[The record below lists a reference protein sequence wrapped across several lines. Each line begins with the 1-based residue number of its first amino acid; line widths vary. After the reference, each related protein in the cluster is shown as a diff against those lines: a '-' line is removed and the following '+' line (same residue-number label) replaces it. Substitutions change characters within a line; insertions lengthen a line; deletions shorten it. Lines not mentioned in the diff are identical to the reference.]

1 MFLLTLTYTYI
12 LVFMFTVRTVRS
24 GAGEVGSM
32 KPSPIPFIAISQR
45 TGIPP
50 NRILFIGDSFQ
61 NDVVG
66 AHAVGMTGGLL
77 LREDFKIQQVEMF
90 EENLKN
96 CENMS
101 KSHKDENANIL
112 KHHDYIIF
120 NTLFPEEMKNKVDE
134 FFHNK
139 SENKEP

>member
-1 MFLLTLTYTYI
+1 
-12 LVFMFTVRTVRS
+12 
-24 GAGEVGSM
+24 M

-50 NRILFIGDSFQ
+50 SRILFIGDSFE

-77 LREDFKIQQVEMF
+77 LREDFKVQQVQMLED
-90 EENLKN
+90 NLKN
-96 CENMS
+96 CENIS
-101 KSHKDENANIL
+101 NSHKDEYANIL

-120 NTLFPEEMKNKVDE
+120 NTLFPEEMKEKVDK
-134 FFHNK
+134 FFHDRN
-139 SENKEP
+139 ECKEL